1 LKDIK
6 PRCFLLIEE
15 VDRWIKEAKEDE
27 FEQIFTCLRTLTQGN
42 CQVVLCSY
50 QQKSQVRPAERD
62 SRGNKIVEDMF
73 EEFVLPPWEIEDVGD
88 YLSEISANEQQMIY
102 EWSGGLPILLLEAY
116 QVWQDVTDEYQVW
129 KDATDEIDILG
140 RQIRAR
146 ELEKRLAQELSSKVQ
161 QFLDGLS
168 VEQRFT
174 LWYLVIRQEMSR
186 KFSHWLL
193 KRTVRG
199 GEEIM
204 EKIVGSKITGIVLL
218 LVSCLFFFASD
229 GFSAAEAPSKARI
242 IWNNIMLFVNFGI
255 IVFLFLKYAK
265 KPLLDFIF
273 KEREKIKEKL
283 DELEREYEN
292 ARFILNEQSKKLSN
306 IEVYV
311 QEIRRNILELARRE
325 REKIIEEARRNA
337 DRMLEEAKS
346 YNEIEAKRAK
356 QRLQEELIIMAIS
369 FVKNR
374 LREKMT
380 NEMNEKVIAEFIK
393 DMEESVKN

>member
-1 LKDIK
+1 MYFETVPGLITINATLPLQILHFIILMFILDRILFKPTLKMMDDRKLFINQK
-6 PRCFLLIEE
+6 SQELTKLREEIEE
-15 VDRWIKEAKEDE
+15 LKSKFLKMEEEAKRKASYERALIREEGIKEAEKILQE
-27 FEQIFTCLRTLTQGN
+27 
-42 CQVVLCSY
+42 
-50 QQKSQVRPAERD
+50 
-62 SRGNKIVEDMF
+62 SRNQ
-73 EEFVLPPWEIEDVGD
+73 
-88 YLSEISANEQQMIY
+88 A
-102 EWSGGLPILLLEAY
+102 LLIKQEA
-116 QVWQDVTDEYQVW
+116 
-129 KDATDEIDILG
+129 
-140 RQIRAR
+140 
-146 ELEKRLAQELSSKVQ
+146 EKRIEEELKKVKPLLAEQAK
-161 QFLDGLS
+161 S
-168 VEQRFT
+168 VA
-174 LWYLVIRQEMSR
+174 
-186 KFSHWLL
+186 
-193 KRTVRG
+193 
-199 GEEIM
+199 EEIM
-204 EKIVGSKITGIVLL
+204 EKIVGSKVTGIILL

-273 KEREKIKEKL
+273 KEREKIKERL

-369 FVKNR
+369 FVKDR
-374 LREKMT
+374 LRRKMT

-393 DMEESVKN
+393 DMEKSVKN